1 MRGEQVFLVTAQA
14 LEERGEGGYE
24 TVKKQGVAEE
34 SVERGKTVAGQR
46 LLLGAGQL
54 LLLGAGR
61 VRGPCG
67 DHVMWGCSQLDFCD
81 SGVACRNFIF
91 LEMS

>member
-14 LEERGEGGYE
+14 LEERGKGGYE

-61 VRGPCG
+61 VQGSLWRPCDVG
-67 DHVMWGCSQLDFCD
+67 MFTAGL
-81 SGVACRNFIF
+81 
-91 LEMS
+91 L

>member
-46 LLLGAGQL
+46 LLLGAGRVQGSLWRPCDVGMFTAGL
-54 LLLGAGR
+54 L
-61 VRGPCG
+61 
-67 DHVMWGCSQLDFCD
+67 
-81 SGVACRNFIF
+81 
-91 LEMS
+91 